1 MLQWVFTCVLKDI
14 FTCVYL
20 CMCAWALLGSNVCR
34 HLSSL
39 SNTCPPPPVGLSLL
53 LASSFCPVL
62 VSLTFLVDWDVET
75 QVCGHTVWAELRCR
89 LLMGFGSGL
98 WLAFCNHHI
107 ICLVRWILEQS
118 KNQRVGWDIISS
130 HSPTLGSH
138 RGLYGRLTIQ
148 HRVFCLSLE
157 RKPVLWF
164 LSEEKD
170 K

>member
-1 MLQWVFTCVLKDI
+1 MCVFMYV
-14 FTCVYL
+14 
-20 CMCAWALLGSNVCR
+20 CAWALLGSNVCR

-39 SNTCPPPPVGLSLL
+39 SNTCPLPLLVFLFYSLP
-53 LASSFCPVL
+53 AFVPHSS
-62 VSLTFLVDWDVET
+62 
-75 QVCGHTVWAELRCR
+75 VWHFSWTEMARLRFVATELRCR